1 MENESPRD
9 RIARLRRELA
19 EATEALASEEIREPE
34 LSREQLHALI
44 HNCSDIIGFL
54 AEDATIRFASASASR
69 LLGKEVIGQ
78 SWMSLVHP
86 DDREAMGGLLG
97 RCLEQ
102 IDAPVFGEVHFRRD
116 DGEDRLLHI
125 RLYNRLADPALGV
138 ILCNACDVTDRQRI
152 ELHDAIVA
160 GHSMGGM
167 ATINFVGRHPDVVLE
182 RVAAVVLVA
191 TAASNAV
198 PPYFSNAARAVIRQS
213 EAQVARGHSL
223 PAKSMAK
230 SLARLAFG
238 ASPSPR
244 AVAIVGDMVEDMVEH
259 HLVQSLRGILDHDG
273 RQALAGCPVPVVVVV
288 GTRDTLT
295 PVPAAR
301 AMARLLPGSELVVLP
316 RAGHQLMQERPEEL
330 AEVLDALV
338 QRIEGH
344 ADSVEEAIAD
354 EPGLV
359 GSDQVEEPS
368 AQG

>member
-1 MENESPRD
+1 MKRSTKVGVTGVAIGVGVAAAVAVAKAFQTPEASPLPHPDPGRARRPLDDALFDMPD
-9 RIARLRRELA
+9 RIVEHDITTPDGGSLHVVEKGSGRPLLLLHGVTLRHDVWAPQFHQLTDRYRVIAVDLRGHGRSVPGTDGFGMGPLADDIATVLREL
-19 EATEALASEEIREPE
+19 
-34 LSREQLHALI
+34 
-44 HNCSDIIGFL
+44 D
-54 AEDATIRFASASASR
+54 
-69 LLGKEVIGQ
+69 
-78 SWMSLVHP
+78 
-86 DDREAMGGLLG
+86 
-97 RCLEQ
+97 
-102 IDAPVFGEVHFRRD
+102 
-116 DGEDRLLHI
+116 
-125 RLYNRLADPALGV
+125 
-138 ILCNACDVTDRQRI
+138 
-152 ELHDAIVA
+152 LHDAIVA

-301 AMARLLPGSELVVLP
+301 AMARLLPGAELVVLP

-330 AEVLDALV
+330 AELVDALV

-344 ADSVEEAIAD
+344 AGSVEDALAD
-354 EPGLV
+354 DPGLV
-359 GSDQVEEPS
+359 GPDQVEEPS
-368 AQG
+368 TEG